1 MRKFYIFFICSLTL
15 SSCSLS
21 KDDYSGIFLGG
32 QIVNPTSRNVTLYK
46 GTRPLEMFLLDENLR
61 FQKKYDSLTSG
72 IYKLEHLPEYQT
84 LLLEEKDSLWVRIN
98 ATTFDESIVFSGRG
112 AMKNNFL
119 INL

>member
-1 MRKFYIFFICSLTL
+1 MTKTFVFRKNTI
-15 SSCSLS
+15 
-21 KDDYSGIFLGG
+21 
-32 QIVNPTSRNVTLYK
+32 R
-46 GTRPLEMFLLDENLR
+46 
-61 FQKKYDSLTSG
+61 TSG

-119 INL
+119 INLYLQQENENNFLATKYSSNKTEFKEIIDSLVIEKNNCGFKWIL